1 MAEKV
6 DIAVISIGE
15 VSKSASLFEMGFLL
29 QEDIHRVLEKGAV
42 GDILGRFIDSQ
53 GKIIEDEIHDRV
65 IGIPIETLK
74 RSDQVTIGIA
84 GGESKF
90 EAVRAAVKGGF
101 VNVLITDENNAL
113 RLCETV

>member
-1 MAEKV
+1 MN
-6 DIAVISIGE
+6 
-15 VSKSASLFEMGFLL
+15 
-29 QEDIHRVLEKGAV
+29 
-42 GDILGRFIDSQ
+42 
-53 GKIIEDEIHDRV
+53 
-65 IGIPIETLK
+65 IETLK